1 MNETVYSPQDLS
13 DIVGMSVAH
22 LTRAKDG
29 PIARILETHYWETD
43 RISPDGKSLTEYGLD
58 ILENYLSEV
67 GKSGKGISYENWQ
80 KSRQVK
86 FAPNESTALTTAD
99 QLPLIPVSSYT
110 PQAGEFHLM
119 PFNLTQEL
127 EGWAAQQANVT
138 KQKTLDFF
146 RQAVTIPAVQG
157 IAEGQAELK
166 EILSKLGV

>member
-1 MNETVYSPQDLS
+1 MVTIYSPQELA
-13 DIVGMSVAH
+13 DITGYSVTH
-22 LTRAKDG
+22 LIRPNEG
-29 PIARILETHYWETD
+29 PIARILATHYWEQEKM
-43 RISPDGKSLTEYGLD
+43 SPDGKSLTEYGLD

-67 GKSGKGISYENWQ
+67 GKAGKGISYENWQ
-80 KSRQVK
+80 KSRQAK
-86 FAPNESTALTTAD
+86 FAPNETTALTTAEH
-99 QLPLIPVSSYT
+99 LPLIPVSSYT
-110 PQAGEFHLM
+110 PQAGEFQLM

-127 EGWAAQQANVT
+127 EAWASQQSSVT

>member
-1 MNETVYSPQDLS
+1 MNETIYSPQDLA
-13 DIVGMSVAH
+13 DIVGMSIPH
-22 LTRAKDG
+22 LTRSKDG
-29 PIARILETHYWETD
+29 PIARILETHHWETE

-67 GKSGKGISYENWQ
+67 GKAGKGLSYENWQ
-80 KSRQVK
+80 KSRRAK
-86 FAPNESTALTTAD
+86 FAPNQSAIATSE
-99 QLPLIPVSSYT
+99 QLPLIPVSTYT
-110 PQAGEFHLM
+110 PQAGDFQLM

-127 EGWAAQQANVT
+127 EAWASQQANVT

-166 EILSKLGV
+166 EILSKLGA